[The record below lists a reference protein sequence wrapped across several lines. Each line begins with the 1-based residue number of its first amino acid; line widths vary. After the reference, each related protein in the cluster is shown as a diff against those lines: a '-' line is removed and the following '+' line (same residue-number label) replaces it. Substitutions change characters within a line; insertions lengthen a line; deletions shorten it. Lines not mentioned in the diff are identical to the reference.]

1 MRDCEQKDWPQL
13 LGSDPEMVEAQKECL
28 LVHMDLLEL
37 WFPTVLMLRPLNTV
51 PHVVVALNHKIIFIA
66 TA

>member
-51 PHVVVALNHKIIFIA
+51 PRV
-66 TA
+66 